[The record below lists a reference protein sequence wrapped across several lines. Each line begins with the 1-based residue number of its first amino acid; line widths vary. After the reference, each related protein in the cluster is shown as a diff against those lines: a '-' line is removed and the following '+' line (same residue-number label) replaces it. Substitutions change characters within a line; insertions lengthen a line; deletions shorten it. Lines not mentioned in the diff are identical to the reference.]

1 MRARPGLTA
10 PDLIRHD
17 GDMSNLADKKLE
29 RPRKGR
35 LVAGVA
41 AGVAEYFEVDATI
54 VRVVFVGA
62 ACFGGIGILMY
73 LAGWLLIPEE
83 GETGSILERLA
94 SKIGN

>member
-1 MRARPGLTA
+1 MRAGPGLTA
-10 PDLIRHD
+10 WGRIRHD

-41 AGVAEYFEVDATI
+41 EGIAEYFEVDATL
-54 VRVVFVGA
+54 VRLAFAVA
-62 ACFGGIGILMY
+62 ACIGGIGILMY

-83 GETGSILERLA
+83 GETGSILEKLV
-94 SKIGN
+94 SKTGS

>member
-1 MRARPGLTA
+1 MCAEAGLTA
-10 PDLIRHD
+10 RDLIRHD

-41 AGVAEYFEVDATI
+41 AGLAEYFDVDATL
-54 VRVVFVGA
+54 VRLAFALV
-62 ACFGGIGILMY
+62 ACIGGIGILMY

-94 SKIGN
+94 GKIGS